1 MASQGAF
8 YPKIAYN
15 NTYGVQAITRSE
27 FDQSEK
33 KFTKPGGCLDASL
46 ECRRLA
52 EKFDPNNLGI
62 SNKVNQACE
71 LADVVCYDDLLVPFY
86 ETGVSTHQYNLC
98 HDDT

>member
-33 KFTKPGGCLDASL
+33 KFTKPGGCLDTSL
-46 ECRRLA
+46 QCRLLA
-52 EKFDPNNLGI
+52 EKFDPRNLGI
-62 SNKVNQACE
+62 SEKVNQACE
-71 LADVVCYDDLLVPFY
+71 LADVLCYEDLLVPFS
-86 ETGVSTHQYNLC
+86 ESGVSTHQCNLR
-98 HDDT
+98 HVHR